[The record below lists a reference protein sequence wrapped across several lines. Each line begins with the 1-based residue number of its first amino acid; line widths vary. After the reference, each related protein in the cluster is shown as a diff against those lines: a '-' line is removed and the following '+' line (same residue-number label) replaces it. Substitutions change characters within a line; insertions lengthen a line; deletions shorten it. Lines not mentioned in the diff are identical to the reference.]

1 MYGIRNRI
9 SQEEPSYTEVLF
21 LLIIIGHI
29 YIYIYIYIYIFTVGT
44 YIYGVYTVLLAE
56 ILPNI
61 RSYTVYIYG
70 SGQPYI
76 CSRTV

>member
-1 MYGIRNRI
+1 
-9 SQEEPSYTEVLF
+9 
-21 LLIIIGHI
+21 
-29 YIYIYIYIYIFTVGT
+29 VGT